1 MAVPRKVTQGGGPRR
16 RTALVSFGLAA
27 GFVGGL
33 ILLPIARSATGGE
46 SQSAY
51 QELDRFGAAFATVRA
66 NYPDVPDD
74 RKMVEDALNGMISD
88 LDPHSSYFDP
98 KTFAEMQVKTSG
110 SYGGVGLVI
119 SAEEGSINV
128 VSPIDD
134 TPASRA
140 GVKAGD
146 RILAIDGK
154 GLQGL
159 NLDKVQDL
167 LRGPSGTKVNLTLLR
182 PGAQKSFEVAL
193 VRAAIQVEA
202 VKYHREGNV
211 GYIRIPAFNEETN
224 DGVVAA
230 VKSLRKQIGP
240 ALQGYIIDLRDD
252 GGGVLDQAIAVSD
265 DFLDGGEVVSTR
277 GRRPDDTQRYDAKP
291 GDITDGK
298 PLVVLINGGT
308 ASASEIVAGAL
319 QDHRR
324 ATIVG
329 MTSFGKGSVQT
340 IIPLSGGA
348 DGALHLTTARY
359 YTPSGRS
366 IQATGIVP
374 DVAVA
379 KGDETSD
386 FAKLER
392 PSEADLPHHLT
403 AEQTIALTRQNV
415 IRPPA
420 GSKIADFQLAYA
432 VKVLTGRMPAQH
444 QLAASH

>member
-1 MAVPRKVTQGGGPRR
+1 MLIGRDARKGGEVRPRT
-16 RTALVSFGLAA
+16 LVSIGLAA
-27 GFVGGL
+27 GFAGGL
-33 ILLPIARSATGGE
+33 ILLPIARSATADD

-51 QELDRFGAAFATVRA
+51 RALDRFGAAFATVRA
-66 NYPDVPDD
+66 NYPEPPDD

-119 SAEEGSINV
+119 SADQGSIKV
-128 VSPIDD
+128 VSPLDE

-140 GVKAGD
+140 GIKAGD
-146 RILAIDGK
+146 SILAIDGR

-159 NLDKVQDL
+159 SLDKVQDL
-167 LRGPSGTKVNLTLLR
+167 LRGPSGSKVNLTLLR
-182 PGAQKSFEVAL
+182 PGAAKSFEVAL
-193 VRAAIQVEA
+193 LRAAIQVEA
-202 VKYHREGNV
+202 VKYHREGKV
-211 GYIRIPAFNEETN
+211 GYVRIPAFNEETN
-224 DGVVAA
+224 DGVLSA
-230 VKSLRKQIGP
+230 VKNLRKQIG
-240 ALQGYIIDLRDD
+240 AGLQGYIIDLRDD

-265 DFLDGGEVVSTR
+265 DFLEGGEIVSTR
-277 GRRPDDTQRYDAKP
+277 GRRPEDTQRYDAKS
-291 GDITDGK
+291 GDIAEGK

-324 ATIVG
+324 ATVVG

-374 DVAVA
+374 DFAVA
-379 KGDETSD
+379 NGDESTD
-386 FAKLER
+386 FVKLER

-403 AEQTIALTRQNV
+403 AEETVRSAQQDIV
-415 IRPPA
+415 RPPA
-420 GSKIADFQLAYA
+420 GSKTADFQLAYA
-432 VKVLTGRMPAQH
+432 LKMLSDRMPTERRIAR
-444 QLAASH
+444 SH

>member
-1 MAVPRKVTQGGGPRR
+1 MVVRRETRKGVDVRL
-16 RTALVSFGLAA
+16 RTLVSVGLAA
-27 GFVGGL
+27 GFAGGL
-33 ILLPIARSATGGE
+33 ILLPIARSATGGD

-51 QELDRFGAAFATVRA
+51 QALDRFGAAFATVRA
-66 NYPDVPDD
+66 NYPDTPDD

-98 KTFAEMQVKTSG
+98 KTFSEMQVKTSG

-119 SAEEGSINV
+119 SVDQGSIKV

-134 TPASRA
+134 TPAARA

-146 RILAIDGK
+146 SILAIDGK

-159 NLDKVQDL
+159 SLDKVQDL
-167 LRGPSGTKVNLTLLR
+167 LRGPSGSKVNLTLLR
-182 PGAQKSFEVAL
+182 PGAAKSYEVAL
-193 VRAAIQVEA
+193 MRAAIQVEA

-224 DGVVAA
+224 DGVLSA
-230 VKSLRKQIGP
+230 VKNLRKQIGP
-240 ALQGYIIDLRDD
+240 GLQGYVIDLRDD

-265 DFLDGGEVVSTR
+265 DFLDGGEIVSTR
-277 GRRPDDTQRYDAKP
+277 GRRPEDTQRYDAKP
-291 GDITDGK
+291 GDIAEGK
-298 PLVVLINGGT
+298 PLIVLINGGT

-324 ATIVG
+324 ATVAG

-374 DVAVA
+374 EFAVA
-379 KGDETSD
+379 KGDESTD
-386 FAKLER
+386 FVKLER

-403 AEQTIALTRQNV
+403 AETVRLAQQNV
-415 IRPPA
+415 VRPPA
-420 GSKIADFQLAYA
+420 GSKIADFQLDYA
-432 VKVLTGRMPAQH
+432 LKMLSGRMPTERKVAR
-444 QLAASH
+444 SR

>member
-1 MAVPRKVTQGGGPRR
+1 MLSGPDETKGGRVSK
-16 RTALVSFGLAA
+16 TAFVAAGVAA
-27 GFVGGL
+27 GFAGAL
-33 ILLPIARSATGGE
+33 ILLPIARSATDTD

-51 QELDRFGAAFATVRA
+51 QALDRFGAAFAAARA
-66 NYPDVPDD
+66 NYPESPDD

-140 GVKAGD
+140 GIKAGD

-159 NLDKVQDL
+159 SLDKVQDL
-167 LRGPSGTKVNLTLLR
+167 LRGPSGTKVNLTMLR
-182 PGAQKSFEVAL
+182 SGGKESFQVAL
-193 VRAAIQVEA
+193 IRAAIQVEA

-230 VKSLRKQIGP
+230 VKTLRKQIGP

-265 DFLDGGEVVSTR
+265 DFLDGGEIVSTR
-277 GRRPDDTQRYDAKP
+277 GRRPEDTQRYDAKP
-291 GDITDGK
+291 GDIAEGK

-319 QDHRR
+319 QDHKR
-324 ATIVG
+324 ATVVG

-340 IIPLSGGA
+340 IIPLNGGA

-374 DVAVA
+374 DLAVA
-379 KGDETSD
+379 KGDETTD
-386 FAKLER
+386 FVKL
-392 PSEADLPHHLT
+392 
-403 AEQTIALTRQNV
+403 
-415 IRPPA
+415 
-420 GSKIADFQLAYA
+420 
-432 VKVLTGRMPAQH
+432 
-444 QLAASH
+444 